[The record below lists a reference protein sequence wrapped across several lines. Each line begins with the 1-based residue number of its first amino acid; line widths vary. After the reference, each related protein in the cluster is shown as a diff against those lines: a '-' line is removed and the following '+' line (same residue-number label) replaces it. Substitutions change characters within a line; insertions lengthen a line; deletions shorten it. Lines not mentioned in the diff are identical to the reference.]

1 MTQRDRDQLVT
12 LHKAQKKL
20 ITQREAAKELDV
32 TARHLRRFVEAP
44 ESGKAIERSS
54 TDCAAKLPID
64 GLAVDKRDL
73 IFQILSEDVYRGFGP
88 TLASEFARQGR
99 HSDWPRSTAEAHE
112 RSGPVASPAHEDKA
126 HVWRERRMRF
136 GELVQWDMSDH
147 DWLEG
152 RGPRLYL
159 IQCRRCKQP
168 ADGTLC
174 TARLER
180 GDRCGVRAVASALR
194 AMVAPD
200 V

>member
-88 TLASEFARQGR
+88 TLASEYLRDKDDIQIGR
-99 HSDWPRSTAEAHE
+99 EALPKLMSEVGLWH
-112 RSGPVASPAHEDKA
+112 P
-126 HVWRERRMRF
+126 RRMKIKRTCGGSTGCALASWF
-136 GELVQWDMSDH
+136 NGTCQITTGWKGAV
-147 DWLEG
+147 
-152 RGPRLYL
+152 RG
-159 IQCRRCKQP
+159 CN
-168 ADGTLC
+168 
-174 TARLER
+174 
-180 GDRCGVRAVASALR
+180 
-194 AMVAPD
+194 
-200 V
+200 